1 MHCIYFLV
9 IRFCRSW
16 VNQAGATAPCYWV
29 PANSPLNQRDKW
41 HVFGVNG
48 LQELNLNEPISHL
61 NFFEADA
68 FSQWAGTR
76 LPTEFEWEHANQ
88 RLTM

>member
-1 MHCIYFLV
+1 
-9 IRFCRSW
+9 
-16 VNQAGATAPCYWV
+16 
-29 PANSPLNQRDKW
+29 
-41 HVFGVNG
+41 VNG
-48 LQELNLNEPISHL
+48 LQELNLNEPVSHL